1 MSVIAHDVL
10 LECIMKLPPVFEQI
24 AAHDAHLLDHL
35 KRAAKNALLN
45 CAEARRRKGLDRA
58 NRFRYSAGEADEARD
73 ALEVALAWSYADPV
87 ALRELIALYDR
98 ALGLLYPNYQ

>member
-1 MSVIAHDVL
+1 MSFIAHDVL
-10 LECIMKLPPVFEQI
+10 LECIKKLPPVLEQI
-24 AAHDAHLLDHL
+24 AAHDAHVLDQL

-58 NRFRYSAGEADEARD
+58 NRFRYSAGEADEAKGC
-73 ALEVALAWSYADPV
+73 LEIALAWAYADPDP
-87 ALRELIALYDR
+87 LRELIALYDR